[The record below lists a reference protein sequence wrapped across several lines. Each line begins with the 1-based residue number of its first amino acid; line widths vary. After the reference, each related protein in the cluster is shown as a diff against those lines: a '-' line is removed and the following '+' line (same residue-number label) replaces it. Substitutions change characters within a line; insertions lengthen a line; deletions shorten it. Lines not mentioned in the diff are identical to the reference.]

1 MSATVESAIAP
12 FQYAFSTRVGCECIA
27 HSVQRLT
34 DLDPNTTII
43 STRAAMLDGL
53 MIVEGKGQAVP
64 FVRMFYGS
72 PSSSLWED
80 ASGVTHMIP
89 RGGLLGTSALE
100 TIQEDLNDNEFLF
113 AFLDDIHIATAFH
126 RVGDV
131 YKPLD

>member
-1 MSATVESAIAP
+1 MHCTLCAKIDRFGSEHNDHFDMSNH
-12 FQYAFSTRVGCECIA
+12 VGRA
-27 HSVQRLT
+27 HDGQRERT
-34 DLDPNTTII
+34 
-43 STRAAMLDGL
+43 SRA
-53 MIVEGKGQAVP
+53 

-100 TIQEDLNDNEFLF
+100 TIQEDLNDHEFLF
-113 AFLDDIHIATAFH
+113 AFLDDIHIATTFH